1 MPKGR
6 GLRRLVKLMNL
17 LPEDKEI
24 IDELNSEQKI
34 AIIDLLY
41 ANISDEMKRGIT
53 AEEIMSR
60 ADGCDPLVR
69 MAYKIIAVRNVY
81 ECVRMA

>member
-1 MPKGR
+1 
-6 GLRRLVKLMNL
+6 MNW

-41 ANISDEMKRGIT
+41 ANISDEMKRGVT

-81 ECVRMA
+81 ENKN